1 MGRIVIKLLSPLYN
15 HSFVL
20 SSIVLHCIYDTT
32 FFVKYLVQLR
42 EFLSPDVTGYFWNVA

>member
-42 EFLSPDVTGYFWNVA
+42 EFLFLDVTGYFWNVA